1 MSKSNTFET
10 DLLNLVFVNTDI
22 ALIGDAAGLQNSATD
37 GSLYVSL
44 HTADPG
50 EAGTQATNETAY
62 TNYARVAVARTVG
75 GWTVSGNTVSNAAL
89 VQFPQCGVTGATL
102 THFGVGTDSSGA
114 GKLLYSG
121 SLTASL
127 AVSSGIQPQFAAG
140 DLDITE
146 D

>member
-1 MSKSNTFET
+1 MSKSNTFEN
-10 DLLNLVFVNTDI
+10 DLLLLIFNNTDI
-22 ALIGDAAGLQNSATD
+22 TLIGDAAGLQNSATA

-44 HTADPG
+44 HTSDPD
-50 EAGTQATNETAY
+50 EAGDQTTNETTY
-62 TNYARVAVARTVG
+62 TDYARVAVARSG
-75 GWTVSGNTVSNAAL
+75 AGWTVTGNAVANAAL

-121 SLTASL
+121 ALSASL

>member
-10 DLLNLVFVNTDI
+10 DLLNLIFVNTDI
-22 ALIGDAAGLQNSATD
+22 ALIGDAAGLQNSATA

-44 HTADPG
+44 HTADPD

-75 GWTVSGNTVSNAAL
+75 GWTVSGNTVSKAAL
-89 VQFPQCGVTGATL
+89 VQLAQCGVTGATL
-102 THFGVGTDSSGA
+102 THFGVGTDASGA

-121 SLTASL
+121 ALTSPL

-140 DLDITE
+140 DLDVTE

>member
-1 MSKSNTFET
+1 MSKSNAFET
-10 DLLNLVFVNTDI
+10 DLLGLIFNNTDI
-22 ALIGDAAGLQNSATD
+22 ALIGDAAGIQNSATA

-50 EAGTQATNETAY
+50 EAGDQTTNETAY
-62 TNYARVAVARTVG
+62 TDYARVAVARTGG

-121 SLTASL
+121 ALSSSL

-140 DLDITE
+140 DLDVTE